1 MRVVEACGKTVEKA
15 TQKAL
20 EQLSLPLERVQIE
33 ILEEPSS
40 GLFGLIGAK
49 QARVRV
55 SEKITP
61 ESYMHDFLEEI
72 IGKMGLV
79 AEVET
84 YMEDKNLLMNVSG
97 QKMGMLIGKRGQTLN
112 ALQYLLNVIYHKKFP
127 EQEGRIILDVEDYR
141 QKREETLRMLAEN
154 LAKKVVRMHREV
166 VLEPMTPQ
174 ERRIIHT
181 ALQEHEAVRTY
192 SEGEEPYRKVVI
204 APRLK

>member
-72 IGKMGLV
+72 IGKTGLV

-204 APRLK
+204 APR

>member
-20 EQLSLPLERVQIE
+20 EQLSLPIERVQIE

-72 IGKMGLV
+72 IGKTGLV

-84 YMEDKNLLMNVSG
+84 YMEDKNLLMKVSG

-204 APRLK
+204 APR

>member
-1 MRVVEACGKTVEKA
+1 
-15 TQKAL
+15 
-20 EQLSLPLERVQIE
+20 
-33 ILEEPSS
+33 
-40 GLFGLIGAK
+40 
-49 QARVRV
+49 
-55 SEKITP
+55 
-61 ESYMHDFLEEI
+61 
-72 IGKMGLV
+72 
-79 AEVET
+79 
-84 YMEDKNLLMNVSG
+84 MNVSG

-204 APRLK
+204 APR

>member
-1 MRVVEACGKTVEKA
+1 
-15 TQKAL
+15 
-20 EQLSLPLERVQIE
+20 
-33 ILEEPSS
+33 
-40 GLFGLIGAK
+40 
-49 QARVRV
+49 
-55 SEKITP
+55 
-61 ESYMHDFLEEI
+61 MHDFLEEI

-154 LAKKVVRMHREV
+154 LAKGCPHAQEV
-166 VLEPMTPQ
+166 VLEPMTH
-174 ERRIIHT
+174 RK
-181 ALQEHEAVRTY
+181 
-192 SEGEEPYRKVVI
+192 EGLSILLCRSMKQ
-204 APRLK
+204 

>member
-72 IGKMGLV
+72 IGKTGLV

>member
-20 EQLSLPLERVQIE
+20 EQLSLPIERVQIE

-204 APRLK
+204 APR

>member
-15 TQKAL
+15 TQNAL
-20 EQLSLPLERVQIE
+20 EQLSLPIERVQIE

-72 IGKMGLV
+72 IGKTGLV

-204 APRLK
+204 APR